1 MILQPV
7 VEPMEHYTA
16 LIDTLTLCR
25 YLSLRISSNVLLI
38 NLCVAGLVMLCLAPV
53 FFINLHHG
61 GPYLGETGA
70 KVDQ

>member
-1 MILQPV
+1 M
-7 VEPMEHYTA
+7 
-16 LIDTLTLCR
+16 CR

-38 NLCVAGLVMLCLAPV
+38 NLCVAGLAMLSPAPV

>member
-1 MILQPV
+1 MITNLRMDPF
-7 VEPMEHYTA
+7 EA
-16 LIDTLTLCR
+16 LIDTLTMCR

-38 NLCVAGLVMLCLAPV
+38 NLCVAGLVMLSPAPV

>member
-1 MILQPV
+1 MS
-7 VEPMEHYTA
+7 
-16 LIDTLTLCR
+16 R

-38 NLCVAGLVMLCLAPV
+38 NLCVAGLVMLSPAPV

-70 KVDQ
+70 KVDQLCKQISFSVWETIDFLEQCY